1 MSTATGHEAA
11 RGARKVYCVMGARS
25 LRYAKACIASLLAHS
40 DEPLDLALLTD
51 AAADAEA
58 LQAAIGPL
66 VEGTVHRLAVHDQA
80 DADRRAETVFAD
92 YPAIRTFRGGHP
104 CWRKI
109 TDPVLYAAD
118 GEEVV
123 IIDPDVYFPNRFR
136 FEPTP
141 ATGLLLMWQRPNCL
155 LPEPLVREA
164 YDRHVPMADHTD
176 IGVCQFRA
184 PLPYAV
190 LEELLETL
198 DTAPHAHSMHVES
211 IVWAALA
218 ERMGGGYLDPTAWHC
233 FGNSVAGRMARRFG
247 LRDGVATLRGLGLG
261 NVKALHA
268 GGIAKD
274 WLVDAEKAGLF
285 AETRNLTDPTPVRP
299 FVGYPQTKFDRK
311 MRNRRIA
318 RQLGLYAVLGGG

>member
-1 MSTATGHEAA
+1 MIAPDASSALRH
-11 RGARKVYCVMGARS
+11 VYCVMGARS
-25 LRYAKACIASLLAHS
+25 LRYAKACIASLLAQS
-40 DEPLDLALLTD
+40 DEPLALVLLTD
-51 AAADAEA
+51 APADADA
-58 LQAAIGPL
+58 LRDAIAPL
-66 VEGTVHRLAVHDQA
+66 VAGTPHRLAVHDQA
-80 DADRRAETVFAD
+80 DADTRAEEQFRD

-164 YDRHVPMADHTD
+164 YDRQVPMADHTD

-184 PLPYAV
+184 PLPLDI
-190 LEELLETL
+190 LESLLETL

-218 ERMGGGYLDPTAWHC
+218 ERMGGGYLNPDAWHC
-233 FGNSVAGRMARRFG
+233 FANSVTGRLIRRVTGKAG
-247 LRDGVATLRGLGLG
+247 VETLRGIDFSK
-261 NVKALHA
+261 VKAFHA

-274 WLVDAEKAGLF
+274 WLVDGEKAGLF
-285 AETRNLTDPTPVRP
+285 AQPATLTRPTPVAP
-299 FVGYPQTKFDRK
+299 FVPYPKAKFDRK
-311 MRNRRIA
+311 MRNRHLA
-318 RQLGLYAVLGGG
+318 RKLGLYAVLGGG